1 MIQKNLGMKKII
13 FLLLAIVSLTSCS
26 LFKKQKYGCPT
37 DGRNVGAE
45 RLLSGD
51 EKTLKKA
58 AKAKYRGRKS
68 F

>member
-1 MIQKNLGMKKII
+1 MKKII
-13 FLLLAIVSLTSCS
+13 WVLLALCCMTGCS
-26 LFKKQKYGCPT
+26 IFRKEKYGCPT

-45 RLLSGD
+45 KLLSGD